1 MFKKYFTQSNLFL
14 ALILATGVFLRAY
27 NIGTNYYFTGELGK
41 ELLYIRQFAITN
53 TLPLIGMATSHA
65 WLSYGPVYYW
75 IMIPIFN
82 LWNGSPFIL
91 FWAALVA
98 AVIGMILNYIFVKKM
113 ISQKVAIYST
123 LIQSISPLLIWQT
136 QLSKL
141 HVFFFI
147 LSPVLMYLCYL
158 LWNGNKKYIFWA
170 GFIYG
175 LMFSFHFSQIPLL
188 VVVVFLFWIKRYVLK
203 DYLNLVIGVLV
214 PNITYIWNDY
224 KIFAWLPYRT
234 LNVADKNPGGTWQG
248 LVEYAGRNFFWS
260 QHFWLVGLIIFVC
273 VFVNYIIQNKSKFKK
288 DFLVFYL
295 TSSISLILIA
305 NFLHGAPP
313 IHYFLPIFT
322 TLPILFGVYL
332 EKYKYS
338 YVFIVV
344 IFLLNLYGYFN
355 PQFGDDYIPFKK
367 QVKTA
372 RSMVDDAKGSSFAI
386 KRIGPYDYFPENY
399 SQNYKYLVLLM
410 GGKLTDNATVT
421 YTINDFTNSYS
432 KN

>member
-158 LWNGNKKYIFWA
+158 LWNGNKKYIFW
-170 GFIYG
+170 
-175 LMFSFHFSQIPLL
+175 
-188 VVVVFLFWIKRYVLK
+188 
-203 DYLNLVIGVLV
+203 
-214 PNITYIWNDY
+214 
-224 KIFAWLPYRT
+224 
-234 LNVADKNPGGTWQG
+234 
-248 LVEYAGRNFFWS
+248 S

-273 VFVNYIIQNKSKFKK
+273 IFVNYIIQNKSKFKK